1 MEKAN
6 NVHVKKATFDWNDLG
21 TWGAL
26 HDKITSQ
33 ESENAV
39 VRAVPFFNDAKG
51 NMIYSETDKLVV
63 VDGVSDYIIVDKED
77 TLLIFPKSKEQDIK
91 KLVQDIK
98 ARFGDKYN

>member
-1 MEKAN
+1 
-6 NVHVKKATFDWNDLG
+6 
-21 TWGAL
+21 
-26 HDKITSQ
+26 
-33 ESENAV
+33 
-39 VRAVPFFNDAKG
+39 
-51 NMIYSETDKLVV
+51 MIYSETDKLVV